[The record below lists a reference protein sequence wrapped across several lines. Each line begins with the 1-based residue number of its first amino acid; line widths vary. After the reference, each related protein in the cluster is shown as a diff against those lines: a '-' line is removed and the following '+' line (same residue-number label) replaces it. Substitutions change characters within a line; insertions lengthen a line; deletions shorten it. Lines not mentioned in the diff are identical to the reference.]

1 MSRETTRRALLGAV
15 LGTGVGGVMLSPASD
30 FLDSFALLSGDAWR
44 GSQESVPDTVSSPHG
59 DTTVTY
65 DDYHVPHI
73 EADTEAAAYF
83 AVGYTQAA
91 DRLFEMNLI
100 KRLMDGRLAA
110 AISEQGIESDIFHA
124 KMDFRGAAEA
134 SAEALAGSR
143 TEALTEAYTDG
154 VNAFIHT
161 GPAPFE
167 FGWPATRRGRGHP
180 LTPCWSAHGFLG
192 GSLGDSIPSGGLSSA
207 TVSTARPTAG
217 STKSPLT
224 MAHPPSAR
232 EIVGQIEGVGRRG
245 ETSDTLRNLNPEFVD
260 WLAKFEPPPL

>member
-167 FGWPATRRGRGHP
+167 FGLAGYEARPWTSVDTLLVGTRISWGLTGRFNTLRRAVLRDRLDSETYRRLYEKSFNHGAPTVCERTSGPNRGRWQKG
-180 LTPCWSAHGFLG
+180 
-192 GSLGDSIPSGGLSSA
+192 
-207 TVSTARPTAG
+207 
-217 STKSPLT
+217 
-224 MAHPPSAR
+224 
-232 EIVGQIEGVGRRG
+232 
-245 ETSDTLRNLNPEFVD
+245 
-260 WLAKFEPPPL
+260 